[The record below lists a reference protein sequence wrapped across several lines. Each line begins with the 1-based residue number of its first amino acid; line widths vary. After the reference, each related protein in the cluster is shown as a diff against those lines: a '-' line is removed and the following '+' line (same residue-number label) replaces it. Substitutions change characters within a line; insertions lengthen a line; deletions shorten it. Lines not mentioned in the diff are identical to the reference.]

1 MSPPLL
7 MLRAVAAGRPANDA
21 ACAGCAQLGT
31 LRALRRTGVEI
42 QGGIGC
48 DLDAGRAFVAAPGRW
63 AAVTGVARLLREGA
77 PALLE
82 ETARAGAR
90 LLVIADRVAPVRSTS
105 LEDSLSR
112 AGARVVRLDLDDLSL
127 AEARAHQAL
136 DVPGTVL
143 LALSPC
149 ARVAPRAAPLHVEAR
164 LCNRCGACLSLAC
177 PAISDDGEE
186 SMGVDAGIC
195 TGCGR
200 CAPLCRSR
208 ALGPVG
214 LGYSPAAWPPAD
226 TLASSPS
233 PTAPPS

>member
-1 MSPPLL
+1 MIQPLVRI
-7 MLRAVAAGRPANDA
+7 RAVATGRPATDE

-31 LRALRRTGVEI
+31 LRALRRVSVEI

-48 DLDAGRAFVAAPGRW
+48 DLDAEKAFASAPGRW

-82 ETARAGAR
+82 ATGRAGAR
-90 LLVIADRVAPVRSTS
+90 LLVIADRIAPVRSTA
-105 LEDSLSR
+105 LEEAL
-112 AGARVVRLDLDDLSL
+112 ARTGRPVVRLDLDDLGQT
-127 AEARAHQAL
+127 EERVRRAL
-136 DVPGTVL
+136 EVPGTVL

-149 ARVAPRAAPLHVEAR
+149 VRGAPRGEPLVVEAR

-186 SMGVDAGIC
+186 AMRVDAGIC

-208 ALGPVG
+208 ALG
-214 LGYSPAAWPPAD
+214 
-226 TLASSPS
+226 
-233 PTAPPS
+233 

>member
-1 MSPPLL
+1 MSPPLVRF
-7 MLRAVAAGRPANDA
+7 RAVAAGRPATDA

-31 LRALRRTGVEI
+31 LRALRRAGVEI
-42 QGGIGC
+42 QGGLGC

-77 PALLE
+77 PALLDAA
-82 ETARAGAR
+82 ARAGAR
-90 LLVIADRVAPVRSTS
+90 ILVIADRVGPVRSTS
-105 LEDSLSR
+105 LEDSL
-112 AGARVVRLDLDDLSL
+112 AGTGNAIVRLDLDDLAL
-127 AEARAHQAL
+127 AETRVRQAL

-149 ARVAPRAAPLHVEAR
+149 VRGASRGAPLVVEAR

-186 SMGVDAGIC
+186 AMGVDAAIC

-208 ALGPVG
+208 ALG
-214 LGYSPAAWPPAD
+214 
-226 TLASSPS
+226 
-233 PTAPPS
+233 

>member
-1 MSPPLL
+1 MTQPLVRI
-7 MLRAVAAGRPANDA
+7 RAFASGRPATDE

-31 LRALRRTGVEI
+31 LRALRRASVEM

-48 DLDAGRAFVAAPGRW
+48 DLDAERDFVAAPGRW

-77 PALLE
+77 PALLHAA
-82 ETARAGAR
+82 ARAGAR
-90 LLVIADRVAPVRSTS
+90 ILVIADRIAPVRSTS
-105 LEDSLSR
+105 LEDAL
-112 AGARVVRLDLDDLSL
+112 ARTGKPIVRLDLDDLAL
-127 AEARAHQAL
+127 AEARVRQAL
-136 DVPGTVL
+136 EVPGTVL

-149 ARVAPRAAPLHVEAR
+149 VRGAPREAPLVVDAT

-186 SMGVDAGIC
+186 AVRVDAGAC

-200 CAPLCRSR
+200 CAPMCRSR

-214 LGYSPAAWPPAD
+214 
-226 TLASSPS
+226 
-233 PTAPPS
+233 

>member
-1 MSPPLL
+1 MSPPLVRF
-7 MLRAVAAGRPANDA
+7 RAVAAGRPATDA

-31 LRALRRTGVEI
+31 LRALRRAGVEI
-42 QGGIGC
+42 QGGLGC

-77 PALLE
+77 PALLDAA
-82 ETARAGAR
+82 ARAGAR
-90 LLVIADRVAPVRSTS
+90 ILVIADRVGPVRSTS
-105 LEDSLSR
+105 LEESL
-112 AGARVVRLDLDDLSL
+112 AGTGNAIVRLDLDDLAL
-127 AEARAHQAL
+127 AETRVRQAL

-149 ARVAPRAAPLHVEAR
+149 VRGASRGAPLVVEAR

-186 SMGVDAGIC
+186 AMGVDAAIC

-208 ALGPVG
+208 ALG
-214 LGYSPAAWPPAD
+214 
-226 TLASSPS
+226 
-233 PTAPPS
+233 